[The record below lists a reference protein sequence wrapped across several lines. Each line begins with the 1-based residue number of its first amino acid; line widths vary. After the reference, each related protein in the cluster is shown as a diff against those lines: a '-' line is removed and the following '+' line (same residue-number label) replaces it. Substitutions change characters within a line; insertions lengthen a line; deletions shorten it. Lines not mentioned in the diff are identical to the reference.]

1 MKTKNNHLL
10 IKSPKLKGEIVEN
23 ILMLL
28 YLKDYSISDLLYHIK
43 KKLPYLSS
51 YQIFK
56 KYLVYLADYE
66 LISYNGQR
74 HAYHIEENGI
84 DLLDLIDK
92 EKKRAMIVD
101 SKDVTI
107 TIERGN
113 SVAAT
118 ISSIVLSISLMTPS
132 VMIKRT

>member
-107 TIERGN
+107 TIERGD
-113 SVAAT
+113 
-118 ISSIVLSISLMTPS
+118 
-132 VMIKRT
+132 